1 MVMAENL
8 VQVDL
13 VTPEKHY
20 ASVDATLV
28 EVPGTS
34 GDFGV
39 LPGHS
44 PLISTIRPGVV
55 TIHVAGGEKQR
66 YVVLGGISEVTTE
79 RCTILAEYL
88 EDASAVSREQAEKRL
103 ASARTAQNNA
113 FDDQDKRAAEREL
126 KVAEAL
132 VSGLVA

>member
-1 MVMAENL
+1 MTEEL

-13 VTPEKHY
+13 VTPERH
-20 ASVDATLV
+20 VATVEAVLV
-28 EVPGTS
+28 EVPGEL

-55 TIHVAGGEKQR
+55 TVHLASKDKQR
-66 YVVLGGISEVTTE
+66 YLVLGGISEVTNT

-88 EDASAVSREQAEKRL
+88 EEVSGVTREQAEKRL
-103 ASARTAQNNA
+103 ADAR
-113 FDDQDKRAAEREL
+113 K
-126 KVAEAL
+126 AEAAAITEEEKWETERASRIADAL
-132 VSGLVA
+132 VHSLAA

>member
-1 MVMAENL
+1 MSEDK

-13 VTPEKHY
+13 VTPEKHI
-20 ASVDATLV
+20 ATIDATLV
-28 EVPGTS
+28 EVPGEM

-55 TIHVAGGEKQR
+55 TVHVAANDTQR
-66 YVVLGGISEVTTE
+66 YLVLGGISEVTNT

-88 EDASAVSREQAEKRL
+88 EDVTTVTREQAEKRV
-103 ASARTAQNNA
+103 AEARKTEAEA
-113 FDDQDKRAAEREL
+113 VTDEEKRLAEREHRI
-126 KVAEAL
+126 AEAL
-132 VSGLVA
+132 AQSLAA

>member
-1 MVMAENL
+1 MSEEL

-13 VTPEKHY
+13 VTPEKHV
-20 ASVDATLV
+20 ATVEATLV
-28 EVPGTS
+28 EVPGEM

-55 TIHVAGGEKQR
+55 TVHLAANDTQR
-66 YVVLGGISEVTTE
+66 YLVLGGISEVTNT

-88 EDASAVSREQAEKRL
+88 EDVTTVSHSDAEKRL
-103 ASARTAQNNA
+103 AEARKAEDAAVT
-113 FDDQDKRAAEREL
+113 DEEKRLAEREL
-126 KVAEAL
+126 KIAEAL
-132 VSGLVA
+132 AHSVAA

>member
-1 MVMAENL
+1 MAEEL

-13 VTPEKHY
+13 VTPEKQF
-20 ASVDATLV
+20 ASVEASLV
-28 EVPGTS
+28 EVPGTM

-55 TIHVAGGEKQR
+55 TIHVAGGQKQR
-66 YVVLGGISEVTTE
+66 YVALGGIAEVTTE

-88 EDASAVSREQAEKRL
+88 EDVSATSREQAEKRL
-103 ASARTAQNNA
+103 AEARKSEKDAVG
-113 FDDQDKRAAEREL
+113 DDAKRNAEREL
-126 KVAEAL
+126 KIAEAL
-132 VSGLVA
+132 SLGLAA

>member
-1 MVMAENL
+1 MSEKL

-13 VTPEKHY
+13 VTPEKHV
-20 ASVDATLV
+20 ATVEATLV
-28 EVPGTS
+28 EVPGEM

-55 TIHVAGGEKQR
+55 TVHLAANDTQR
-66 YVVLGGISEVTTE
+66 YLVLGGISEVTNT

-88 EDASAVSREQAEKRL
+88 EDVTTVSHNDAERRLAEARKAENAAVTDEEKRL
-103 ASARTAQNNA
+103 A
-113 FDDQDKRAAEREL
+113 EREV
-126 KVAEAL
+126 KIAEAL
-132 VSGLVA
+132 AHSVAA

>member
-1 MVMAENL
+1 MAEDL

-13 VTPEKHY
+13 VTPEQHY
-20 ASVDATLV
+20 ASVEAVLV
-28 EVPGTS
+28 EVPGTM

-55 TIHVAGGEKQR
+55 TIHKTAGEKQR

-88 EDASAVSREQAEKRL
+88 EDVSATTREQANTRLEQARKAETSAYSDEEKRL
-103 ASARTAQNNA
+103 A
-113 FDDQDKRAAEREL
+113 EREM
-126 KVAEAL
+126 KIAEAL
-132 VSGLVA
+132 SSGLAA

>member
-1 MVMAENL
+1 MAEDL

-13 VTPEKHY
+13 VTPEKQF
-20 ASVDATLV
+20 ASAEATMV
-28 EVPGTS
+28 EVPGTM

-55 TIHVAGGEKQR
+55 TIHLAGGTKQL

-88 EDASAVSREQAEKRL
+88 EDVSAVTHDQAEKRL
-103 ASARTAQNNA
+103 TEARSAVKAAASE
-113 FDDQDKRAAEREL
+113 DDKRTAERE
-126 KVAEAL
+126 VRIAEAMTQ
-132 VSGLVA
+132 GLMA

>member
-1 MVMAENL
+1 MAEDL

-13 VTPEKHY
+13 VTPEQQF
-20 ASVDATLV
+20 ASVQATLV
-28 EVPGTS
+28 EVPGTM

-55 TIHVAGGEKQR
+55 TIHSAMGGKHR

-88 EDASAVSREQAEKRL
+88 EDVSAVTRDQADKRLSQARKDVGTAYAEEEKR
-103 ASARTAQNNA
+103 T
-113 FDDQDKRAAEREL
+113 AEREL
-126 KVAEAL
+126 KIAEAL
-132 VSGLVA
+132 VNGLAA